1 VIGGMLKDRAI
12 CRCIALLSSV
22 CLLASTSLA
31 LQQQAQPADTEIYV
45 EVDAVNL
52 LVSVTNKRGRSVTD
66 LKLENF
72 RVLEDGQAQTITNFG
87 IESKLPLRIAI
98 LIDTS
103 ASVRTKLDFE
113 KQAAINFVF
122 SVMQPRDQTMVAEF
136 DTGVTLITDFTNQPT
151 EIARQLKGL
160 QAGGGTALL
169 DAVFIVAR
177 DKLNV
182 PQRRNTVIVISDGA
196 DLDSTHSSKETLG
209 LVEKNNITV
218 YAIGTNRIGAS
229 GDQRGEKILQELAQ
243 KTGGRA
249 FFPYSAEQLHHAF
262 SLIDEELRSIY
273 SLTYTPTRTQRD
285 GKYRKVKV
293 KLVKAKHLVVRHRKG
308 YYGPSETS

>member
-1 VIGGMLKDRAI
+1 MRKDQAI
-12 CRCIALLSSV
+12 YRCLVWLASA
-22 CLLASTSLA
+22 CLLANTSLA
-31 LQQQAQPADTEIYV
+31 LQQQTQPLDTEIFV

-52 LVSVTNKRGRSVTD
+52 LVSVTSKQGRSVTD

-72 RVLEDGQAQTITNFG
+72 RVLEDGKAQTITNFG
-87 IESKLPLRIAI
+87 IESKLPLSIAV

-103 ASVRTKLDFE
+103 ASVRTKLEFE

-122 SVMQPRDQTMVAEF
+122 SVMQPRDQIMVAEF
-136 DTGVTLITDFTNQPT
+136 DTGVTLVTDFTNQPT

-169 DAVFIVAR
+169 DAIYIVAR
-177 DKLNV
+177 DKLNI

-196 DLDSTHSSKETLG
+196 DLDSTHSSKETQV
-209 LVEKNNITV
+209 LVQENNITV

-229 GDQRGEKILQELAQ
+229 GDRRGEKILQELAQ
-243 KTGGRA
+243 RTGGRA

-262 SLIDEELRSIY
+262 NLIDEELRSLY

-285 GKYRKVKV
+285 GKYRKIKV
-293 KLVKAKHLVVRHRKG
+293 KLVKAKNLVVRHRKG
-308 YYGPSETS
+308 YYGPSATS

>member
-1 VIGGMLKDRAI
+1 MLKDQAI
-12 CRCIALLSSV
+12 YRCLTLLAST
-22 CLLASTSLA
+22 CLLASTSFA
-31 LQQQAQPADTEIYV
+31 LQQQQQPTETEIFV

-52 LVSVTNKRGRSVTD
+52 LVSVTNKQGRSVTD

-72 RVLEDGQAQTITNFG
+72 RILEDGQAQTITNFG
-87 IESKLPLRIAI
+87 IEKKLPLSIAV

-113 KQAAINFVF
+113 KQAATNFVF

-136 DTGVTLITDFTNQPT
+136 DTGVTLVTDFTNQPT

-177 DKLNV
+177 DKLNI
-182 PQRRNTVIVISDGA
+182 PERRNTVIVISDGA
-196 DLDSTHSSKETLG
+196 DLDSTHSAEEALD
-209 LVEKNNITV
+209 LVQKNNITV

-229 GDQRGEKILQELAQ
+229 GDQRGEKILEGTRAEDRG
-243 KTGGRA
+243 TGL
-249 FFPYSAEQLHHAF
+249 FPHTRLNNC
-262 SLIDEELRSIY
+262 
-273 SLTYTPTRTQRD
+273 TTPST
-285 GKYRKVKV
+285 
-293 KLVKAKHLVVRHRKG
+293 
-308 YYGPSETS
+308 

>member
-1 VIGGMLKDRAI
+1 MLKDQAI
-12 CRCIALLSSV
+12 YRCLTLLAST
-22 CLLASTSLA
+22 CLLASKSFA
-31 LQQQAQPADTEIYV
+31 LQQQQQPTETEIFV
-45 EVDAVNL
+45 DVDAVNL
-52 LVSVTNKRGRSVTD
+52 LVSVTNKQGRSVTD

-72 RVLEDGQAQTITNFG
+72 RILEDGQAQTITNFG
-87 IESKLPLRIAI
+87 IEKKLPLSIAV

-113 KQAAINFVF
+113 KQAATNFVF

-136 DTGVTLITDFTNQPT
+136 DTGVTLVTDFTNQPT

-177 DKLNV
+177 DKLNI
-182 PQRRNTVIVISDGA
+182 PERRNTVIVISDGA
-196 DLDSTHSSKETLG
+196 DLDSTHSAEEALD
-209 LVEKNNITV
+209 LVQKNNITV

-229 GDQRGEKILQELAQ
+229 GDQRGEKILEELAQ
-243 KTGGRA
+243 RTGGRA

-262 SLIDEELRSIY
+262 NLIDEELRSLY
-273 SLTYTPTRTQRD
+273 SLTYTPTRKARD

-293 KLVKAKHLVVRHRKG
+293 KLVKAKKLVVRHRKG